1 MNPVPGSDAAVQS
14 ILVRVTGP
22 DRPGITATLMGLL
35 SEHRCGIDDIEQ
47 IVIRGRL
54 DLSLVVTLP
63 SPSGLGATEEAV
75 RELYG
80 ELLLFGYDQK
90 MTVDFEPV
98 AATPSRANPGLVA
111 TIIGSVVSPA
121 EFGAIAAV
129 VAANGGNIDRIVR
142 LARYPV
148 MAFELSISGPDRP
161 RIQEALLARANDLP
175 CDVAVHYQGLG
186 RRANRMVV
194 LDVDSTLIQDEAIEL
209 LADEAGTREQVAA
222 ITERAMA
229 GELDFA
235 QSLATRVATL
245 KGLDASVLDRLNRRI
260 RLTPGA
266 RTFIRTLRRLGYR
279 TAIVSGGFTSVT
291 DHLVAELGIDHSHAN
306 TLEIV
311 DGRLTG
317 RTLGP
322 VVDRAA
328 KAQFVKDLA
337 AKEGIP
343 LDQVVAVGDGA
354 NDLDMLRTVGLGIAF
369 NARPVVRQ
377 AADAAVNVPYLDAI
391 LFVLGMR
398 RDEIEY
404 DELSSSEIPV
414 GGAAD
419 GARAAE
425 PGPAPAAG

>member
-1 MNPVPGSDAAVQS
+1 
-14 ILVRVTGP
+14 
-22 DRPGITATLMGLL
+22 MGLL
-35 SEHRCGIDDIEQ
+35 TERRCRIEDVEQ

-54 DLSLVVTLP
+54 NLSLVVTV
-63 SPSGLGATEEAV
+63 EADHDTT
-75 RELYG
+75 RDLYG
-80 ELLLFGYDQK
+80 ELLLFGHDQQ
-90 MTVDFEPV
+90 MTVDFAPV
-98 AATPSRANPGLVA
+98 SSSPTRPNPGLVVTVMGA
-111 TIIGSVVSPA
+111 SVSPA
-121 EFGAIAAV
+121 EFGAVAAV

-148 MAFELSISGPDRP
+148 MAYELAVSGPDRNQ
-161 RIQEALLARANDLP
+161 IQAALLAQANELV
-175 CDVAVHYQGLG
+175 CDIAVHHQGLG
-186 RRANRMVV
+186 RRANRLVV

-209 LADEAGTREQVAA
+209 LAEEAGTRDEVAA
-222 ITERAMA
+222 ITARAMA

-245 KGLDASVLDRLNRRI
+245 AGLEAAVLERLNRRI

-291 DHLVAELGIDHSHAN
+291 DHLAAELGIDHAHAN

-311 DGRLTG
+311 DGHLTG

-328 KAQFVKDLA
+328 KAEFVRRIA
-337 AKEGIP
+337 AKDGIP
-343 LDQVVAVGDGA
+343 LNQVVAVGDGA
-354 NDLDMLRTVGLGIAF
+354 NDLDMLSTAGLGIAF

-391 LFVLGMR
+391 LFVLGVS
-398 RDEIEY
+398 RDEIELA
-404 DELSSSEIPV
+404 DLSAGDSAS
-414 GGAAD
+414 D
-419 GARAAE
+419 GVE
-425 PGPAPAAG
+425 PASH